1 MTDPG
6 QQPPSPYSQPLQ
18 PPQQPSGGAPYGAPP
33 GGARKNGLGT
43 AALVLG
49 ILAVPGALTV
59 VLGFLLGIPA
69 VVLGALGRGRAKR
82 GEADNGGV
90 ALAGLVLGLVSLVIA
105 AVLAF
110 AVGSVFSRVV
120 NSPEGQQLQ
129 QCLSSAQG
137 DQARVRACQEQFAR
151 DAGR

>member
-6 QQPPSPYSQPLQ
+6 QQPPPPSPYSQPL
-18 PPQQPSGGAPYGAPP
+18 PPPPGGAPYGAPP
-33 GGARKNGLGT
+33 GSARKNGLGT

-49 ILAVPGALTV
+49 VLALLASWTV

-90 ALAGLVLGLVSLVIA
+90 AVAGLVLGLVSLVIA

-137 DQARVRACQEQFAR
+137 DQARVQACQEQFAR

>member
-6 QQPPSPYSQPLQ
+6 QQPPPPSPYSQPL
-18 PPQQPSGGAPYGAPP
+18 PPPPGGAPYGAPP

-49 ILAVPGALTV
+49 VLALLASWTV

-90 ALAGLVLGLVSLVIA
+90 AVAGLVLGLVSLVIA

-137 DQARVRACQEQFAR
+137 DQARVQACQEQFAR